1 MPANPNRQYN
11 YDAVGNRTSSVT
23 DGATTSY
30 AAANTN
36 TYTAVGGVSWTTDI
50 NGNVTN
56 DGSRTFT
63 WEVHDRLVQVQQG
76 GAVTGT
82 YRYDALGRRI
92 SQTVGNGSAART
104 TRFLYNL
111 WNVVGEFETAAG
123 SPAGAVA
130 VMRRNIWGHDL
141 SGTPQGAGG
150 VGGLLMI
157 EDRSSGTPVAHYVCQ
172 DGNGNVIRLLTA
184 GSGGGVIT
192 SAVYAYDPFGKVR
205 TAFGTF
211 AATNRW
217 RFSTKLEDAETG
229 LNYYGYRYYDP
240 VAGRWLSRD
249 PIEER
254 GGFNLYAMVGNN
266 PAGTTDAFGLIG
278 AGSIPTTQN
287 GVPGMMN
294 GWTGQFTPYSTPM
307 PPDTSDGLSYPESA
321 GHYYSGTGTTVTV
334 PFDVIDKGLRAED
347 FGMCDF
353 EEGVHSITRLTTMD
367 LWRPRTS
374 TFFTTGGPGRINFRL
389 KGTLTVMK
397 RIRPGTCCERY
408 WSFSGSI
415 SADPDKF
422 DFDPQGPWYAPWRS
436 GRGGI
441 NELITRTQ
449 YYLGP
454 NGRSYTIN
462 FDGSRSVNE
471 SGTCMGCK

>member
-1 MPANPNRQYN
+1 M
-11 YDAVGNRTSSVT
+11 GNRTSSVT
-23 DGATTSY
+23 DGTTTSY
-30 AAANTN
+30 MAANTN

-92 SQTVGNGSAART
+92 SQTVGNGSAAKT

-111 WNVVGEFETAAG
+111 WNVMGEFETAAG
-123 SPAGAVA
+123 SPAGAVT

-141 SGTPQGAGG
+141 SGTPQGASG

-172 DGNGNVIRLLTA
+172 DGNGNVIRLLTT

-192 SAVYAYDPFGKVR
+192 SAVYTYDPFGKVR
-205 TAFGTF
+205 TGFGTF

-249 PIEER
+249 PIGEK
-254 GGFNLYAMVGNN
+254 GGLNLYGLVGNN
-266 PAGTTDAFGLIG
+266 PAHKRDRLGLEEQSNDVIARG
-278 AGSIPTTQN
+278 AGQCSNVCEKYFTFHIGDPSQGRVICCGGREYSCGNPSGLFVDGADPTATRIAKRCAGEHEHDHHVDVPAIALGISRSLLINGECIRIMANAMPTRNTSNASIAIVKN
-287 GVPGMMN
+287 VVAILLACRGSMAN
-294 GWTGQFTPYSTPM
+294 SPM
-307 PPDTSDGLSYPESA
+307 WR
-321 GHYYSGTGTTVTV
+321 GTK
-334 PFDVIDKGLRAED
+334 KGFA
-347 FGMCDF
+347 
-353 EEGVHSITRLTTMD
+353 RLTK
-367 LWRPRTS
+367 L
-374 TFFTTGGPGRINFRL
+374 
-389 KGTLTVMK
+389 
-397 RIRPGTCCERY
+397 E
-408 WSFSGSI
+408 
-415 SADPDKF
+415 
-422 DFDPQGPWYAPWRS
+422 
-436 GRGGI
+436 
-441 NELITRTQ
+441 
-449 YYLGP
+449 
-454 NGRSYTIN
+454 
-462 FDGSRSVNE
+462 
-471 SGTCMGCK
+471 